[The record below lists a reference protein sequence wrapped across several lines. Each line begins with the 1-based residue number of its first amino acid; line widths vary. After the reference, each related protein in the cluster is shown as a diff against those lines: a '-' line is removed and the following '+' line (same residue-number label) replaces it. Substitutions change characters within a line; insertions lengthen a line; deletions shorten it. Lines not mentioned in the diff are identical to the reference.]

1 MPNVLNFMC
10 LLHHTKNRR
19 SSHKSASKTQD
30 SCQEPGGTLKHFD
43 VLSSSFKADAPL
55 YDLSMFTLS
64 LAMRKMQTWKWKYV
78 WGQSVGFL
86 QSHRFCW
93 GSPEVS
99 GLYSISLIGL
109 SQVDIHGNTSKN
121 LFLSCVLMIALQL
134 LNSLPF
140 CSTPVFLPWI
150 RESIVLQYIEC
161 LINIGN
167 FFKAWWRQEK
177 SDFSQLCVK
186 RRLEA
191 VRQDFES
198 CFQSKGFYLQGQ
210 SHHQCQHKRS
220 RDFNIV
226 NHQHYRT
233 NLVAMICTY
242 WCLHYHPLVHTK
254 RKYFLQQIKVRK
266 PSKYNAQTD
275 KCVTSCAKKLKTT
288 KISQRCR

>member
-1 MPNVLNFMC
+1 
-10 LLHHTKNRR
+10 
-19 SSHKSASKTQD
+19 
-30 SCQEPGGTLKHFD
+30 
-43 VLSSSFKADAPL
+43 
-55 YDLSMFTLS
+55 
-64 LAMRKMQTWKWKYV
+64 
-78 WGQSVGFL
+78 
-86 QSHRFCW
+86 
-93 GSPEVS
+93 
-99 GLYSISLIGL
+99 
-109 SQVDIHGNTSKN
+109 
-121 LFLSCVLMIALQL
+121 MIALQL

-167 FFKAWWRQEK
+167 FFKDWWRQEK

-275 KCVTSCAKKLKTT
+275 KCVNSFAKKTEDNKNIPTLQITSYRL
-288 KISQRCR
+288 IDMPPPAAPDGGFWAYMAVFGCFMGNVIGDGVMYRFPS

>member
-10 LLHHTKNRR
+10 LFHHTKNRR

-93 GSPEVS
+93 DNPEVS

-140 CSTPVFLPWI
+140 LFDTCVPSVNTGIHCLTIYW
-150 RESIVLQYIEC
+150 VLYKHRQ
-161 LINIGN
+161 LFQGLMKARKKW
-167 FFKAWWRQEK
+167 FFPTLCKA
-177 SDFSQLCVK
+177 
-186 RRLEA
+186 
-191 VRQDFES
+191 
-198 CFQSKGFYLQGQ
+198 
-210 SHHQCQHKRS
+210 
-220 RDFNIV
+220 
-226 NHQHYRT
+226 
-233 NLVAMICTY
+233 
-242 WCLHYHPLVHTK
+242 
-254 RKYFLQQIKVRK
+254 
-266 PSKYNAQTD
+266 
-275 KCVTSCAKKLKTT
+275 
-288 KISQRCR
+288 